1 MTIEEMK
8 ARKIELGL
16 TNEMLS
22 QASGIPLSTVQK
34 IMSGLTKAPRKLTI
48 DALVLVLE
56 NEAAKK
62 KQDAGGKRA
71 QAGYWSDDL
80 PVSDMVREPV
90 GNYTEAVKNRKYT
103 LDDYYALP
111 DEKRVEL
118 IDGVFYDMSAPSAI
132 HQLILGDLYILFREC
147 ADRHGM
153 PCHVFLSPFDVRLDR
168 DEYTM
173 VQPDLVIFCHDFDI
187 NMKCYEGAPDLAVE
201 ILSPSTR
208 SKDMILK
215 LYKYQNAGV
224 REYWVVDP
232 KTRTVTVHFFEEE
245 DYDPKRYTFEDEIPV
260 NISGGTCR
268 IDFSRVQV

>member
-16 TNEMLS
+16 TNEMLA

-62 KQDAGGKRA
+62 EQNAGGKRT

-80 PVSDMVREPV
+80 PVSDMVQEPV

-132 HQLILGDLYILFREC
+132 HQVILGDLHILFREC

-173 VQPDLVIFCHDFDI
+173 VQPDLLIFCHDFDI
-187 NMKCYEGAPDLAVE
+187 NMKRYEGAPDLAVE

>member
-8 ARKIELGL
+8 KRKTELGL
-16 TNEMLS
+16 TNEMLA
-22 QASGIPLSTVQK
+22 QASGVPVGTVQK
-34 IMSGLTKAPRKLTI
+34 IMSGTTRAPRRLTLE
-48 DALVLVLE
+48 ALERVLLGP
-56 NEAAKK
+56 A
-62 KQDAGGKRA
+62 AGGDRGSGQGFA
-71 QAGYWSDDL
+71 YDFSAGDRTCVL
-80 PVSDMVREPV
+80 REPA
-90 GNYTEAVKNRKYT
+90 GNYTEAVSLKKYT

-118 IDGVFYDMSAPSAI
+118 IDGVFYDMSAPSAL
-132 HQLILGDLYILFREC
+132 HQVILGDLYILFREC

-168 DEYTM
+168 DEFTM

-187 NMKCYEGAPDLAVE
+187 QMKRYEGAPDLAVE

-224 REYWVVDP
+224 REYWIVDP
-232 KTRTVTVHFFEEE
+232 QKRTVTVHYFEAE
-245 DYDPKRYTFEDEIPV
+245 DYDPEKYRFDEKIPV
-260 NISGGTCR
+260 HISGGTCT
-268 IDFSRVQV
+268 IDFSRVKV